1 MKTKL
6 LHALTLMLLLSF
18 TCAAQKAD
26 PADPANADKGRKIL
40 QQVIEARGGAK
51 FLSYK
56 TIQSSGQWSPFHE
69 GLSSD
74 PVPFVDYL
82 IFPDKERTEF
92 GKGKKK
98 KDRRLN
104 VNIGDTGWVY
114 DGEAETLKEQ
124 TAIQI
129 TEFKESRESD
139 LDALLK
145 AAGTGRDVTVNFY
158 GREETKPGE
167 RADVITL
174 KVKSGREFFLL
185 IDPLTKLPMTLSYE
199 KPGGEKG
206 TEKYEFRFN
215 QYVEYDGVK
224 FPNIVD
230 LYKGRIQISRVN
242 NTSIKLDVAI
252 SETLF
257 VKPASAKDVK

>member
-6 LHALTLMLLLSF
+6 LLALILVLLFSF
-18 TCAAQKAD
+18 TCFAQKAD
-26 PADPANADKGRKIL
+26 PADASNAEKAQKIL

-51 FLSYK
+51 FLSYQ
-56 TIQSSGQWSPFHE
+56 TIQSSGQWSQYHE
-69 GLSSD
+69 GMSND
-74 PVPFVDYL
+74 PIPFIDYV

-92 GKGKKK
+92 GKAKKK

-104 VNIGDTGWVY
+104 VNTGATGWVY

-124 TAIQI
+124 TPAQL
-129 TEFKESRESD
+129 TDFKESRESD

-145 AAGTGRDVTVNFY
+145 SAGTSKDVTVTFY

-167 RADVITL
+167 RADVLTF
-174 KVKSGREFFLL
+174 KVKSGREFFLQ
-185 IDPLTKLPMTLSYE
+185 IDPQTKLPMTLSYE
-199 KPGGEKG
+199 KTGGEKG

-215 QYVEYDGVK
+215 QYVAYDGVK

-230 LYKGRIQISRVN
+230 LYKDRLQISRVN
-242 NTSIKLDVAI
+242 NVSIKLDVPI
-252 SETLF
+252 PETLF
-257 VKPASAKDVK
+257 VKPASAKEVK

>member
-6 LHALTLMLLLSF
+6 LLALALGIFFSLTGM
-18 TCAAQKAD
+18 AQKAD
-26 PADPANADKGRKIL
+26 PAEAAANTEKGKKLL
-40 QQVIEARGGAK
+40 QQVIDARGGAR

-56 TIQSSGQWSPFHE
+56 TIQSSGQWSPFND
-69 GLSSD
+69 GLSVD
-74 PVPFVDYL
+74 PVPFIDYV

-92 GKGKKK
+92 GKAKKK

-104 VNIGDTGWVY
+104 VNYGDKGWVY
-114 DGEAETLKEQ
+114 DGEAETLKDQ
-124 TAIQI
+124 TPIQI
-129 TEFKESRESD
+129 KEFQESRESD

-145 AAGTGRDVTVNFY
+145 SAGTSKDVTVTFY

-167 RADVITL
+167 RADVIL
-174 KVKSGREFFLL
+174 FKVKSGREFFLL

-199 KPGGEKG
+199 KAG
-206 TEKYEFRFN
+206 EKYEFRFN

-242 NTSIKLDVAI
+242 NNIIKLDVAI
-252 SETLF
+252 PETLF
-257 VKPASAKDVK
+257 VKPASAKEVK